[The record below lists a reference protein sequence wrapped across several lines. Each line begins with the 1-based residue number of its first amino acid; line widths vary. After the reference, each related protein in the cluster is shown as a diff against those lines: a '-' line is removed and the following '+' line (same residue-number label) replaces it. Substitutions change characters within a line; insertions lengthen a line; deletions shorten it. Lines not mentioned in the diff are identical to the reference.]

1 MFKVLL
7 ADDNY
12 EDRELLK
19 LEILKA
25 MDSQE
30 GDIRF
35 HEAASV
41 RQASDLLVSEHFDL
55 LTLDIEFDKMNE
67 GIEVLPEFFDK
78 YPSLNII
85 IVSGKLNK
93 GEVAAELFRFTK
105 DNVLKGKRWSRHF
118 DVLDKK
124 DDKTEA
130 IRNAIKFAEDM
141 KDSAEKVKDMLYLAE
156 SYLEKGEHE
165 KCLDTYK
172 KILEINPDEP
182 EARENIDAFK
192 KGGYVQAL
200 DYLKKGE
207 EVVAS
212 LLLGHHIESRLKAF
226 TRSKIGRSSPSLYDC
241 LKELDRA
248 RRIMPDQRS
257 VFQSLLRLRNKS
269 VHHPGALLENEF
281 TKAVQNLKKLE
292 SELK

>member
-7 ADDNY
+7 ADDSY

-19 LEILKA
+19 LEIIKA
-25 MDSQE
+25 LE
-30 GDIRF
+30 GRHPDIIF
-35 HEAASV
+35 KEAPSV
-41 RQASDLLVSEHFDL
+41 RQAADSLASDTFDL

-67 GIEVLPEFFDK
+67 GIEALPDFFDN

-93 GEVAAELFRFTK
+93 AEVTAELFRFTK

-130 IRNAIKFAEDM
+130 IRSAFKFASDM
-141 KDSAEKVKDMLYLAE
+141 RSSADKVRDMLSLAE

-165 KCLDTYK
+165 KCLETYK
-172 KILEINPDEP
+172 KIQEVFPDEP
-182 EARENIDAFK
+182 ESRENIEVFQ
-192 KGGYVQAL
+192 KGGYQQAFA
-200 DYLKKGE
+200 YLEKGE

-226 TRSKIGRSSPSLYDC
+226 TRRRVGRSSPSLFDC
-241 LKELDRA
+241 LKELDRTN
-248 RRIMPDQRS
+248 RIKPHERS
-257 VFQSLLRLRNKS
+257 IFQNLLRLRNKS
-269 VHHPGALLENEF
+269 VHHPGALTDQEYKNAVRDLGQLEADS
-281 TKAVQNLKKLE
+281 K
-292 SELK
+292 